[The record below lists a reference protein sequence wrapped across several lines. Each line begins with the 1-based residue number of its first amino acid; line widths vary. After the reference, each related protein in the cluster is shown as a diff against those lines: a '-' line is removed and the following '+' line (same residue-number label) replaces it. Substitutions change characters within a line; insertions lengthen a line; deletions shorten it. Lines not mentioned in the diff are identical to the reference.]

1 MAGWRDLGNIWTT
14 FKELD
19 IRPIRDEA
27 ERSIVL
33 AFVGAEGCGKS
44 TLIAALRHVKRAREK
59 VISPTIEADLDA
71 AARVGEADLVV
82 LMLDATRDD
91 FAAEAR
97 LFAGWKTAARNVV
110 VFYNKMDAV
119 QDANVISTTMTPWAG
134 ARVAF
139 GSALD
144 PDSLVNDFVPR
155 VIGALNDRH
164 LALARRY
171 PLFRLAVARELI
183 NDTSFASA
191 SYALG
196 TGFAEIVP
204 VLDVPFNVADM
215 VILTKNQALMV
226 YKLGLALGLSTRWQ
240 DHVTELGG
248 VVGAGFLWRQIA
260 RQLVGLIPVWG
271 IVPKV
276 AVAYAGTYAVGEA
289 ILYWYQTGH
298 KMSGRGMRE
307 LYADALARGKQVAQ
321 DLIARAPRP
330 ALPRVTMPTLPR
342 PSLPALPRPSLPR
355 PRAKNICPN
364 CGKKNPRD
372 AKFCAYCAT
381 ALDL

>member
-44 TLIAALRHVKRAREK
+44 TLIAALRHVKRVREK
-59 VISPTIEADLDA
+59 VISPTIEADLDV
-71 AARVGEADLVV
+71 AARVGEADLIV

-97 LFAGWKTAARNVV
+97 LFAEWKTAARNVV

-155 VIGALNDRH
+155 VIDALNDRH

-171 PLFRLAVARELI
+171 PLFRFAVARELI
-183 NDTSFASA
+183 NDTSFANA

-321 DLIARAPRP
+321 GLIARAPRP
-330 ALPRVTMPTLPR
+330 ALPRVTIPTLPR

>member
-27 ERSIVL
+27 ERPIVL
-33 AFVGAEGCGKS
+33 AVVGAAGVGKS
-44 TLIAALRHVKRAREK
+44 TLIAALRQDRRSPSGDKRAREK
-59 VISPTIEADLDA
+59 VISPAIEADLDA
-71 AARVGEADLVV
+71 AARVGEADLIV
-82 LMLDATRDD
+82 LTLDATRSDL
-91 FAAEAR
+91 AGGTEAD
-97 LFAGWKTAARNVV
+97 LFREWTKAGHNVL

-119 QDANVISTTMTPWAG
+119 LDASALGATMLPWRG

-144 PDSLVNDFVPR
+144 PDSLANGFIPR
-155 VIGALNDRH
+155 VLDALPDRH

-171 PLFRLAVARELI
+171 PLFRLAVARKLI
-183 NDTSFASA
+183 SDTAFASA

-196 TGFAEIVP
+196 TGFAEVIP
-204 VLDVPFNVADM
+204 ALDVPFNVADM
-215 VILTKNQALMV
+215 MILTKNQALMV
-226 YKLGLALGLSTRWQ
+226 YKLGLGLGLSTRWQ
-240 DHVTELGG
+240 DHVAELGG

-271 IVPKV
+271 ILPKV

-298 KMSGRGMRE
+298 KMSGRGMHE

-321 DLIARAPRP
+321 NLLTRAPRP
-330 ALPRVTMPTLPR
+330 SLPRV
-342 PSLPALPRPSLPR
+342 SLPALPRP
-355 PRAKNICPN
+355 RAKNVCPN
-364 CGKKNPRD
+364 CGKKNPRN
-372 AKFCAYCAT
+372 ARFCAYCAA
-381 ALDL
+381 ALSDL